1 MKGIHGGD
9 IYRNEVKRDFSVNI
23 NPLGVPEPVKSAL
36 QAAIEKCTEYPD
48 IQAEE
53 LKRAVAHMLQVPQ
66 EYLLFGNGASELFM
80 AIVHAMKPQKVLIPV
95 PSFYGYEYAAMA
107 AESDIS
113 YYLMDPEKEFQLDE
127 KFNAELTEDIDLLFL
142 ANPNNP
148 TGVLTD
154 QEKLKALLDVC
165 KNKKIKVVLDECF
178 IDFVGKEY
186 SFISN
191 LDEYDNLIIV
201 RAFTKIFAIPGVRL
215 GYMVCSNKEWN
226 RKIKR
231 QLPEWNLSSF
241 AQEAGCVC
249 AKQTFFIEET
259 VSYVKQERIYL
270 EENLRR
276 LGFLVFPGAANFILF
291 SSGYPLY
298 EKLLE
303 KGILIRNCENFRG
316 LSNGYFRIAVKKRED
331 NDCLLR
337 ELAEITCYKN
347 YRR

>member
-1 MKGIHGGD
+1 MKGMHGGD

-23 NPLGVPEPVKSAL
+23 NPLGVPEPVKRAL

-95 PSFYGYEYAAMA
+95 PSFYGYEYAAIA
-107 AESDIS
+107 AESNIS
-113 YYLMDPEKEFQLDE
+113 YYLMDSEKEFQLDE
-127 KFNAELTEDIDLLFL
+127 KFNAALTEDIDLLFL

-148 TGVLTD
+148 TGVLTE
-154 QEKLKALLDVC
+154 QETLKALLDVC

-178 IDFVGKEY
+178 IDFAGKEY

-241 AQEAGCVC
+241 AQEAGCAC

-270 EENLRR
+270 EENLKR

-337 ELAEITCYKN
+337 ELSKITCHKN